1 MISAA
6 GQITAITE
14 PVSSCEFVELVD
26 LYGDSIYKFCRS
38 LAYSKEEAE
47 DLFQETFLT
56 ALEKSP
62 KGGAIKNPQGY
73 LFSVTMYLWKS
84 WKRKYARRDRLAPA
98 EPLSP
103 SLSWNVNIEDRF
115 IFREDS
121 RIVRE
126 IVAALPMKFKIP
138 IILHYSVEMG
148 LSDIPNVLG
157 VPTGTVKS
165 RLFKARKLI
174 EKGLINNGY
183 EQ

>member
-6 GQITAITE
+6 RQTTAITE
-14 PVSSCEFVELVD
+14 PVSSCEFAELVD

-84 WKRKYARRDRLAPA
+84 WKRKHARRNRLAPIKPFDENLLFDYDMEYA
-98 EPLSP
+98 
-103 SLSWNVNIEDRF
+103 F
-115 IFREDS
+115 IAKEEN
-121 RIVRE
+121 RIVRA
-126 IVAALPMKFKIP
+126 VVDGLPDKFKIP
-138 IILHYSVEMG
+138 VLMHYSVGMG
-148 LSDIPNVLG
+148 LTDIAAALNLPG
-157 VPTGTVKS
+157 GTVKS

-174 EKGLINNGY
+174 EKGLSLNGY
-183 EQ
+183 EK